1 MNSVSK
7 CCRAPVTVGGA
18 GSTHYHV
25 CSKCDEACDV
35 VLDIVYERWRKLMA
49 DESMQLSPDEIEAG
63 WHFCPEWDGLL
74 IGSTMSEMDECV
86 CAGINRSARFV
97 RPST

>member
-1 MNSVSK
+1 
-7 CCRAPVTVGGA
+7 
-18 GSTHYHV
+18 
-25 CSKCDEACDV
+25 
-35 VLDIVYERWRKLMA
+35 MA

-74 IGSTMSEMDECV
+74 IGPTMSEMDECV